1 MDFSSVCFPVSSG
14 QASSACS
21 QADSWAG
28 CLACL
33 FSAETASVGDAEVTF
48 LMTIKG
54 MAAGDW
60 YRFSYQRAGERLC
73 LQIRTLLWQICLMQN
88 FFHHPGSLH
97 FDFECKQ
104 YTFHVKKS
112 TSIEHRVPSFLQ

>member
-1 MDFSSVCFPVSSG
+1 METTERLRARMDFSSVCFAMSLG

-21 QADSWAG
+21 QAVSWAG

-33 FSAETASVGDAEVTF
+33 FSAEIASVGDAKVAF

-60 YRFSYQRAGERLC
+60 YHFSYQRAGERLY
-73 LQIRTLLWQICLMQN
+73 LQICTLLLQICLMQN
-88 FFHHPGSLH
+88 LFHHPGSLH
-97 FDFECKQ
+97 
-104 YTFHVKKS
+104 
-112 TSIEHRVPSFLQ
+112 IL